1 MKAFIAALLLIMSSS
16 SVAMDNVVPNKLIQL
31 ILDSEELE
39 PYWHVD
45 IKGRVPLNI
54 LHNYVGTSTG
64 ISKFGKNVILIK
76 SPNELPYFEIN
87 NFSIK
92 SDLWHVKVSYSVEG
106 VIGKFTAKQLPNGM
120 WQLMTAKVV
129 EK

>member
-1 MKAFIAALLLIMSSS
+1 MKAFIAALLLIISSS

-54 LHNYVGTSTG
+54 LHKYVGTSTG
-64 ISKFGKNVILIK
+64 ISKFGKNIILIK

-92 SDLWHVKVSYSVEG
+92 SGLWHVRVSYSVEG
-106 VIGKFTAKQLPNGM
+106 IIGKFTAKQLPNGM
-120 WQLMTAKVV
+120 WQLMSAKVV